1 MSTRDMMKEI
11 SNRNGGA
18 TLLLQGNEAIARGAL
33 EAGVLFCAGYPGNP
47 SSEIIET
54 LAAASSDLHIYV
66 EWSTN
71 EKVALEAATA
81 ASFVGCR
88 AIASMKQNGVNV
100 VSDFLTNLTLSGTK
114 GGIVLVSCDDPGG
127 ISSTNEED
135 ARVFA
140 QISDIPLLEPSTPQE
155 ALDMTKWAFELSEK
169 IRNIVMLRSV
179 SRLSHTRSNVKTGKI
194 SETEKCPHYDVNGPP
209 FNTFPVLLKHRKR
222 HEKLAQA
229 AEIYEQSPFN
239 RYDGP
244 GAPDLLI
251 IASGC
256 VWNYAA
262 EAVEILG
269 LQDRVGILKL
279 GTTWPLPRKLLERSL
294 ERAEAVLFVEEV
306 EPFVESN
313 VMAFAAG
320 LGTRIGTKTWLGK
333 ASGHMPD
340 SGELSPGHLIK
351 VIADIFDLEP
361 VSGNQAFLDRI
372 RSRLDNE
379 IPPREFGFCPGCPHR
394 ASYYAIKTA
403 LAWDHR
409 EGFVSGDIGCY
420 SMGMWPTGFNQVKS
434 VHAMG
439 SGVGL
444 ASGYGELWKFGFD
457 QPVITAVGD
466 STFFHASIPAL
477 VNAKFNRSDMLL
489 VILDNSA
496 TAMTGFQPHPG
507 TGKTAM
513 GDQTDSVDME
523 ALCSSLGAEVRV
535 EDPYRLQRTTRAI
548 YELLQKQ
555 GLRVLILRRKCALV
569 QGREGGFPY
578 HMEVDP
584 GKCLGENCGCGRY
597 CTRIFRCPGLVFDE
611 EKGKARID
619 EVICVG
625 CGVCSEI
632 CPQEAV
638 QRLESGDRQAER
650 SFSV

>member
-1 MSTRDMMKEI
+1 MMNEI
-11 SNRNGGA
+11 SRKRGD

-47 SSEIIET
+47 SSEIIEA
-54 LAAASSDLHIYV
+54 LAKASSDLPLYV

-81 ASFVGCR
+81 ASFSGCR
-88 AIASMKQNGVNV
+88 ALASMKQNGVNV
-100 VSDFLTNLTLSGTK
+100 LSDFLTNLTLSGTK

-140 QISDIPLLEPSTPQE
+140 QISDIPLLEPATPQE
-155 ALDMTKWAFELSEK
+155 ALHMTKWAFELSER
-169 IRNIVMLRSV
+169 IQNIVMIRSV
-179 SRLSHTRSNVKTGKI
+179 SRLSHTRSTVKTGEITKNPAI
-194 SETEKCPHYDVNGPP
+194 PRYDVKGPP
-209 FNTFPVLLKHRKR
+209 FNTFPILLKHRKR

-229 AEIYEQSPFN
+229 MALFEQSPFN

-244 GAPDLLI
+244 EAPRLLV

-256 VWNYAA
+256 SWNYVS

-269 LQDRVGILKL
+269 LEDRVGILKL
-279 GTTWPLPRKLLERSL
+279 GTIWPLPQALLKKSL
-294 ERAEAVLFVEEV
+294 KRAEKILFVEDV
-306 EPFVESN
+306 EPIVEEA
-313 VMAFAAG
+313 VMLHAAR
-320 LGTRIGTKTWLGK
+320 LGEEIGIKKWFGK

-340 SGELSPGHLIK
+340 CGETSPKLLLEILAGLLNLDLSQGDAVLTGPARTK
-351 VIADIFDLEP
+351 LE
-361 VSGNQAFLDRI
+361 Q
-372 RSRLDNE
+372 E

-394 ASYYAIKTA
+394 ASFNAIKTA
-403 LAWDHR
+403 LTWDNR

-444 ASGYGELWKFGFD
+444 ASGYGKLERFGFD
-457 QPVITAVGD
+457 QPVITVVGD

-477 VNAKFNRSDMLL
+477 INARFNQSDLFM

-507 TGKTAM
+507 SGTTAM
-513 GDQTDSVDME
+513 GGETKIVEMADICRSI
-523 ALCSSLGAEVRV
+523 GAEVRIA
-535 EDPYRLQRTTRAI
+535 DPYEMGQTAQTI
-548 YELLQKQ
+548 YDLLQEKGQ
-555 GLRVLILRRKCALV
+555 RVLILRRKCALV
-569 QGREGGFPY
+569 QGREGGFPF
-578 HMEVDP
+578 HMEVQQER
-584 GKCLGENCGCGRY
+584 CLGEDCGCGRY
-597 CTRIFRCPGLVFDE
+597 CTRIFRCPGIVFNRQ
-611 EKGKARID
+611 KGKAEID
-619 EVICVG
+619 KVICVG

-632 CPQEAV
+632 CPQEAI
-638 QRLESGDRQAER
+638 RKYSKPEIG
-650 SFSV
+650 

>member
-1 MSTRDMMKEI
+1 MKEI
-11 SNRNGGA
+11 SNRKGGA
-18 TLLLQGNEAIARGAL
+18 TLLLQGNQAIARGAL

-54 LAAASSDLHIYV
+54 LAEASGELPIYV

-71 EKVALEAATA
+71 EKVALEVATA
-81 ASFVGCR
+81 ASFAGCR

-155 ALDMTKWAFELSEK
+155 ALDMTKWAFELSEE
-169 IRNIVMLRSV
+169 IRNIVMIRSV
-179 SRLSHTRSNVKTGKI
+179 SRLSHTRSNVRTGDI
-194 SETEKCPHYDVNGPP
+194 PEITERPHYEVNGPP
-209 FNTFPVLLKHRKR
+209 FNTFPILLKHRKR

-229 AEIYEQSPFN
+229 MERFEESTFN

-244 GAPDLLI
+244 GTSQLLI

-256 VWNYAA
+256 AWNYAA
-262 EAVEILG
+262 EAVEILD
-269 LQDRVGILKL
+269 LQDKVGILKL
-279 GTTWPLPRKLLERSL
+279 GTTWPLPRILLQNFLKRS
-294 ERAEAVLFVEEV
+294 ETVLFVEEV
-306 EPFVESN
+306 EPFVESS
-313 VMAFAAG
+313 VMAFAASVGKDIG
-320 LGTRIGTKTWLGK
+320 LKTWLGK
-333 ASGHMPD
+333 GSGHIPD
-340 SGELSPGHLIK
+340 SGELSPELLIK
-351 VIADIFDLEP
+351 VLADIFHVEPLSASHAFVDQIRPQLE
-361 VSGNQAFLDRI
+361 RK
-372 RSRLDNE
+372 

-394 ASYYAIKTA
+394 ASYYAMKTA
-403 LAWDHR
+403 LAWDNR

-444 ASGYGELWKFGFD
+444 ASGYGKLEKFGFD
-457 QPVITAVGD
+457 QPVLTVVGD
-466 STFFHASIPAL
+466 STFFHASIPA
-477 VNAKFNRSDMLL
+477 VINAQFNRSDMLL

-513 GDQTDSVDME
+513 GDQTEIVDME
-523 ALCSSLGAEVRV
+523 ALCRSLGAEVRV
-535 EDPYRLQRTTRAI
+535 EDPYDMEQTAHTI
-548 YELLQKQ
+548 YELLQKK
-555 GLRVLILRRKCALV
+555 GLRTLILRRKCALV

-578 HMEVDP
+578 HMEVDRE
-584 GKCLGENCGCGRY
+584 KCLGESCGCGRY

-611 EKGKARID
+611 ETGRASID
-619 EVICVG
+619 QVICVG
-625 CGVCSEI
+625 CGVCAQI
-632 CPQEAV
+632 CPQGAI
-638 QRLESGDRQAER
+638 QAHENED
-650 SFSV
+650 FQGAYNAG

>member
-1 MSTRDMMKEI
+1 
-11 SNRNGGA
+11 
-18 TLLLQGNEAIARGAL
+18 L
-33 EAGVLFCAGYPGNP
+33 P
-47 SSEIIET
+47 
-54 LAAASSDLHIYV
+54 IYV

-81 ASFVGCR
+81 ASFAGCR

-155 ALDMTKWAFELSEK
+155 ALDMTRWAFELSEE
-169 IRNIVMLRSV
+169 ILNIVMIRSV
-179 SRLSHTRSNVKTGKI
+179 SRLSHTSSNVRTGEI
-194 SETEKCPHYDVNGPP
+194 PETTERPHYDLNAPP
-209 FNTFPVLLKHRKR
+209 FNTFPILLKHRKR
-222 HEKLAQA
+222 HEKLAHA
-229 AEIYEQSPFN
+229 MECFELSPFN

-244 GAPDLLI
+244 EASQLLI

-256 VWNYAA
+256 AWNYAA
-262 EAVEILG
+262 EAVEILD
-269 LQDRVGILKL
+269 LQDKVGILKL
-279 GTTWPLPRKLLERSL
+279 GTTWPLPRDLLQASLKRS
-294 ERAEAVLFVEEV
+294 ETVLFVEEV

-313 VMAFAAG
+313 VMAFAASMG
-320 LGTRIGTKTWLGK
+320 KNIGIKTWLGK
-333 ASGHMPD
+333 TSGHMPD
-340 SGELSPGHLIK
+340 SGELSPALLIR
-351 VIADIFDLEP
+351 VLADFFQMEP
-361 VSGNQAFLDRI
+361 ITTSQTFVDRF
-372 RSRLDNE
+372 RPQVE
-379 IPPREFGFCPGCPHR
+379 AKIPPREFGFCPGCPHR
-394 ASYYAIKTA
+394 ASYYAMKTA
-403 LAWDHR
+403 LAWDNR

-444 ASGYGELWKFGFD
+444 ASGYGKLEKFGFD
-457 QPVITAVGD
+457 QPVLTVVGD
-466 STFFHASIPAL
+466 STFFHASIPA
-477 VNAKFNRSDMLL
+477 VINAQFNRSDMLL

-507 TGKTAM
+507 TGRTAM
-513 GDQTDSVDME
+513 GDQTEIVNME

-535 EDPYRLQRTTRAI
+535 EDPYDMEQTARTM
-548 YELLQKQ
+548 YELLQKK
-555 GLRVLILRRKCALV
+555 GLRTLILRRKCALV

-578 HMEVDP
+578 HMQVDQE
-584 GKCLGENCGCGRY
+584 KCLGESCGCGRY

-619 EVICVG
+619 QVICVK
-625 CGVCSEI
+625 CGVCAQI
-632 CPQEAV
+632 CPQGAI
-638 QRLESGDRQAER
+638 QAQEI
-650 SFSV
+650 

>member
-1 MSTRDMMKEI
+1 MKEI
-11 SNRNGGA
+11 SNREGGA
-18 TLLLQGNEAIARGAL
+18 TLLLQGNQAIARGAL

-54 LAAASSDLHIYV
+54 LAEASGELPIYV

-81 ASFVGCR
+81 ASFAGCR

-155 ALDMTKWAFELSEK
+155 ALDMTKWAFELSEE
-169 IRNIVMLRSV
+169 IRNIVMIKSV
-179 SRLSHTRSNVKTGKI
+179 SRLSHTRSNVRTGDI
-194 SETEKCPHYDVNGPP
+194 PETTERPHYDVNGPA
-209 FNTFPVLLKHRKR
+209 FNTFPILLKHRKR
-222 HEKLAQA
+222 HEKLAHA
-229 AEIYEQSPFN
+229 RERFEESTFN

-244 GAPDLLI
+244 GTPQFLI

-256 VWNYAA
+256 AWNYAA
-262 EAVEILG
+262 EAVEILD
-269 LQDRVGILKL
+269 LQDKVGILKL
-279 GTTWPLPRKLLERSL
+279 GTTWPLPRILLQNFLKRS
-294 ERAEAVLFVEEV
+294 ETVLFVEEV
-306 EPFVESN
+306 EPFVESS
-313 VMAFAAG
+313 VMAFAASVGRDIG
-320 LGTRIGTKTWLGK
+320 LKTWLGK
-333 ASGHMPD
+333 GSGHMPD
-340 SGELSPGHLIK
+340 SGELSPRILIK
-351 VIADIFDLEP
+351 VLADIFQVEPMSSSYAFVDQIRPQLEP
-361 VSGNQAFLDRI
+361 KV
-372 RSRLDNE
+372 
-379 IPPREFGFCPGCPHR
+379 PPREFGFCPGCPHR
-394 ASYYAIKTA
+394 AAYYAMKTA
-403 LAWDHR
+403 LAWDNR

-444 ASGYGELWKFGFD
+444 ASGYGKLEKFGFD
-457 QPVITAVGD
+457 QPVLTVVGD
-466 STFFHASIPAL
+466 STFFHASIPAII
-477 VNAKFNRSDMLL
+477 NAQFNQSDMFL

-507 TGKTAM
+507 TGMTAM
-513 GDQTDSVDME
+513 GDQTEIVNME

-535 EDPYRLQRTTRAI
+535 EDPYDMEQTARTI
-548 YELLQKQ
+548 YELLQKK
-555 GLRVLILRRKCALV
+555 GLRTLILRRKCALV
-569 QGREGGFPY
+569 QGREGGFLFR
-578 HMEVDP
+578 MEVNQE
-584 GKCLGENCGCGRY
+584 KCLGESCGCGRY

-619 EVICVG
+619 QVICVG
-625 CGVCSEI
+625 CGVCAQI
-632 CPQEAV
+632 CPQGAIQVHEIEDI
-638 QRLESGDRQAER
+638 Q
-650 SFSV
+650 